1 MLKNYSN
8 KLIKT
13 INLFD
18 AKLNKNFEHLKT
30 NVIKS
35 LQNGKKIIFFGNGGS
50 ASDAEHLATEFVVKF
65 KNKINKNYNSIIS
78 VPSKETSRIQERHI
92 LIGHSLIAYVEKEL

>member
-8 KLIKT
+8 RLIKT

-18 AKLNKNFEHLKT
+18 AKLNKNFEHLKI

-35 LQNGKKIIFFGNGGS
+35 L
-50 ASDAEHLATEFVVKF
+50 
-65 KNKINKNYNSIIS
+65 KNCLLY
-78 VPSKETSRIQERHI
+78 TST
-92 LIGHSLIAYVEKEL
+92 LPTTPYV

>member
-18 AKLNKNFEHLKT
+18 AKLNKNFEHLKI

-35 LQNGKKIIFFGNGGS
+35 LKNGKKIIFFGNGGS
-50 ASDAEHLATEFVVKF
+50 ASDAQHLATELTVRY
-65 KNKINKNYNSIIS
+65 KINRKAIS
-78 VPSKETSRIQERHI
+78 AISLATDTSA
-92 LIGHSLIAYVEKEL
+92 LTAIGNDFGFRA